1 MSFFAALIALLLD
14 QVRPASHAKWAE
26 HAAQWWVKSCLHW
39 GDTGRHEHTRLLS
52 LLVILLPAISAYAI
66 EYGLSHI
73 NVALGWL
80 WAIFVLY
87 VCMGFRQFSS
97 GFGAVRAALEG
108 KDIDAARNAYQAW
121 TGKTTAMM
129 NDSELAQASASHG
142 VAQTH
147 VQVLAPLFAFALLP
161 GVSGPLLYRIAE
173 LCATSNTARLTASP
187 AFVDSSRRLFGWI
200 NFIPARLSAV
210 GFAIV
215 GHFEEA
221 ASAWRNAASAARD
234 HPMQWLIRVAYGALA
249 VRTEL
254 RAQDDPVADEP
265 DARHDD
271 KTINDPFFNIT
282 APDFQP
288 QHLSQVV
295 GLLWRSVVMWMGLL
309 ALLQF
314 TAIVS

>member
-39 GDTGRHEHTRLLS
+39 GDTGRTEHTRLLS
-52 LLVILLPAISAYAI
+52 LLIILLPALAAWGL
-66 EYGLSHI
+66 EYGLAHL

-80 WAIFVLY
+80 WSIFVLY

-108 KDIDAARNAYQAW
+108 KDVDAARAAFQAW
-121 TGKTTAMM
+121 TGKTAATMDM
-129 NDSELAQASASHG
+129 SELAQASASHG

-161 GVSGPLLYRIAE
+161 SVCGPLLYRIAE
-173 LCATSNTARLTASP
+173 LCATANTARLNASP
-187 AFVDSSRRLFGWI
+187 AFMASSRRLFGWV
-200 NFIPARLSAV
+200 NFIPARLSAA

-221 ASAWRNAASAARD
+221 ANAWREAAGAARE

-254 RAQDDPVADEP
+254 RATDEKAEDNPSYSSDKTLDDPY
-265 DARHDD
+265 
-271 KTINDPFFNIT
+271 FNII
-282 APDFQP
+282 APDFLTA
-288 QHLSQVV
+288 HLSQVV

-314 TAIVS
+314 TAIVA